1 MPLNAH
7 LQSSTTSTISS
18 ITTQHHTSENT
29 TSINTTSVDI
39 ANTHS
44 VPTASKPLEGKAT
57 ANKATDIKSIERK
70 ALRIGIAINIL
81 MVLAGYS
88 VFMITGLKAMFLDAS
103 FTVISVVSGIIA
115 VILSRKSG
123 RTSER
128 FPRGMFAL
136 EPMYAIAKA
145 MFTLSLLIFAV
156 LDASSVAVEWLLY
169 GEGEPIKAGPVL
181 VYEIITVLM
190 CAGLLALYK
199 HYDARIRGASTM
211 VQAEMNSTFIDG
223 AISLGIGIAALAIVL
238 LPQSAAFAWIHYT
251 GDFWITLV
259 IALCAIKEPVG
270 VLKAAFIEL
279 VGGVHTDSDVQQLV
293 EEYAVQ
299 HIPEQT
305 EFEQVLVFKTGMNYR
320 IDVQL
325 RAVGT
330 HLDVVHMLACKRTL
344 EHELTRQL
352 GLVDVDFA
360 FD

>member
-7 LQSSTTSTISS
+7 LQSSTTSTTSTTSS
-18 ITTQHHTSENT
+18 IETHNH
-29 TSINTTSVDI
+29 TSINAPSVDI
-39 ANTHS
+39 ANTHRQPIAS
-44 VPTASKPLEGKAT
+44 KSLEGKPTASNT
-57 ANKATDIKSIERK
+57 TDIKSIERK
-70 ALRIGIAINIL
+70 ALCIGIVINIL
-81 MVLAGYS
+81 MVLAGYA

-103 FTVISVVSGIIA
+103 FTVISVVSSIIA

-181 VYEIITVLM
+181 IYEIITVLM
-190 CAGLLALYK
+190 CAGLLVWYK

-211 VQAEMNSTFIDG
+211 VQAEVNSTFIDG

-293 EEYAVQ
+293 EAYALQ

-325 RAVGT
+325 RAVGA
-330 HLDVVHMLACKRTL
+330 HLDVAHMLACKRAL